1 MPRLNLTTLILLG
14 LLLGILLGLFLGEY
28 ATFLEPVGDAYV
40 RLLQMSVLPYIAV
53 SLVIGVGR
61 LSYVEAKTLSL
72 KFLLF
77 LFLIWAIGFIVLLS
91 LPLAFPTMESASFF
105 SSSVLQSKHELNF
118 IEQYIPA
125 NPFNALANSIVPAVV
140 LFSVAVGVALISVKD
155 KAALLNT
162 LTPFANAVSKI
173 TTFAVSLSPIGV
185 FALSAVAAGTM
196 TLEELQRLEVYFVT
210 HIVGSLLLAFWFLP
224 MLVSILTPF
233 SYRDV
238 VRTTQDALITGFV
251 TSNLFIVLP
260 MLVENTKELFK
271 RHKLHNKEVDSATNV
286 VIPVSYN
293 FPTLGSVLYLLFL
306 LYAAWFTGNP
316 LSPAEYPAF
325 SIMGLL
331 SLFGSIQISLPYLL
345 DYFRLPS
352 DMIELY
358 NITLVVIGRFAMMVA
373 VMHVFVLAVLTTCS
387 VTGQLTFKPGKLLF
401 YAISSSLIIV
411 ITIFASYKFLN
422 ATVDRT
428 YTKDDVFV
436 GMHVQKDPLPATV
449 HKDLSSIKPRLPATG
464 ESRLDLI
471 HQQGSIR
478 VGYIKDH
485 LPYVFRN
492 TSGQL
497 VGYDVGMAHALARDL
512 DVKLEFVPVE
522 LENMS
527 QPLNEGYCD
536 IVMSGITVTPKRLQ
550 QMSLSQSYMEN
561 TLAFIVR
568 DHRRHEFSSAE
579 ALKKLDAPRIGIIN
593 VPYFIAKLQDF
604 MPQAK
609 LVPLKSPRPFFKKQ
623 GEDLD
628 ALLYSAEAGSAW
640 SLLYPDYS
648 VAIPQPA
655 VVHTPLAYAM
665 ARNDPEMTRFINSWI
680 DLKKQEKT
688 TDKLYDYWI
697 LGKDAKQKQPRWSVI
712 RDVLHWVD

>member
-1 MPRLNLTTLILLG
+1 M
-14 LLLGILLGLFLGEY
+14 
-28 ATFLEPVGDAYV
+28 
-40 RLLQMSVLPYIAV
+40 
-53 SLVIGVGR
+53 
-61 LSYVEAKTLSL
+61 
-72 KFLLF
+72 
-77 LFLIWAIGFIVLLS
+77 
-91 LPLAFPTMESASFF
+91 
-105 SSSVLQSKHELNF
+105 
-118 IEQYIPA
+118 
-125 NPFNALANSIVPAVV
+125 
-140 LFSVAVGVALISVKD
+140 
-155 KAALLNT
+155 LNT

-185 FALSAVAAGTM
+185 FALSAVVAGTM

-233 SYRDV
+233 SYRDI
-238 VRTTQDALITGFV
+238 VRTSQDALITGFV

-271 RHKLHNKEVDSATNV
+271 RHKVHNKEVDSAAEV

-293 FPTLGSVLYLLFL
+293 FPNLGFVLYLLFL

-316 LSPAEYPAF
+316 LRPAEYPAF

-387 VTGQLTFKPGKLLF
+387 VTGQLSFKPGKLLL
-401 YAISSSLIIV
+401 YAISSSLITA

-436 GMHVQKDPLPATV
+436 GMHVQKDPLPATI

-464 ESRLDLI
+464 ESRLDI
-471 HQQGSIR
+471 IRKQGSIR

-497 VGYDVGMAHALARDL
+497 VGYDVGMAHTLARDL

-527 QPLNEGYCD
+527 
-536 IVMSGITVTPKRLQ
+536 
-550 QMSLSQSYMEN
+550 
-561 TLAFIVR
+561 
-568 DHRRHEFSSAE
+568 
-579 ALKKLDAPRIGIIN
+579 
-593 VPYFIAKLQDF
+593 
-604 MPQAK
+604 
-609 LVPLKSPRPFFKKQ
+609 
-623 GEDLD
+623 
-628 ALLYSAEAGSAW
+628 
-640 SLLYPDYS
+640 
-648 VAIPQPA
+648 
-655 VVHTPLAYAM
+655 
-665 ARNDPEMTRFINSWI
+665 
-680 DLKKQEKT
+680 
-688 TDKLYDYWI
+688 
-697 LGKDAKQKQPRWSVI
+697 
-712 RDVLHWVD
+712 